1 MQADI
6 HRGLLECRLTVANRT
21 GRAVPA
27 PGVLSH
33 PIGQRRRRIAHPG
46 VSLVVAVAALC
57 ARHPGTTGLAA
68 APRAQD
74 ASPLERGAAIEGDLS
89 TGQSHTYRLS
99 LATGDFIRITIEQK
113 GLDVAVTLLRPDGR
127 DLVVVDASNNDF
139 RPETIVAIA
148 DISGTY
154 TIDVRPSPLAGPHG
168 HYAIRVDE
176 QRASAPP
183 DDIRIEAER
192 AFARGRQW
200 TMAQPAAYREA
211 LGEFSRALDRYRR
224 VGDRQGELKAD
235 LEVGITQSVL
245 FVPEAL
251 VSARRVEQIA
261 RELHDQPARASALRL
276 LGFEDAR
283 AGDLAA
289 GLRAFEEATAMS
301 RALGDQRAEVASLN
315 GEGMIYGR
323 TGEGE
328 KAVVRFEQALLR
340 TRATNREAE
349 SGLLNNLGITYK
361 NLGWYDKSVDVYE
374 QSLALARAK
383 DDRAMQATI
392 LNNMGNVQRLLG
404 NHRPALALHTE
415 ALALS
420 RQTAG
425 TENEARSL
433 NTIGLTHYS
442 LGDFST
448 ALEYHRDSLAIRR
461 QLADLPGQA
470 ASLDG
475 AGRALQRLGESEQA
489 LAALREAL
497 TIRRNIRDQ
506 YGETGTL
513 RHLAA
518 VERDRGDLAEALRH
532 VEAAVDLDETLR
544 GRITSPELRAT
555 YVAAE
560 QNKYELFIDVLQQLH
575 AVNPTGGYAAIALHV
590 SERARA
596 RVLLESLL
604 DARVDLRQGI
614 DPALLER
621 ERSLQKQLGDLS
633 AQLSRSLARTS
644 GGEQSSGTAQKI
656 ERLTADYQQLQ
667 AQIRQQSPRYAA
679 VTQPQ
684 PLDASAIQQSVVDDD
699 TVLLEFALGEER
711 SWLWAV
717 TPRTLTTVELPP
729 RREIDAA
736 ARSLYE
742 LFTARQRRGSAYARQ
757 VPEADTRLG
766 EQAAAMSAMLL
777 GGIARQLND
786 EWRSKRLAIVAAG
799 ALEYL
804 PFAALPS
811 PVHDRAGPAVHAVS
825 VRRGPS
831 SLPLVFRH
839 EIVMIPSASV
849 LAVLRRETAG
859 RRPAPR
865 TLAILADPVFEA
877 TDPRVTSPR
886 PRPASAVKDDTASS
900 VGDLMD
906 SLYAADGFSR
916 LPFSREEGNTIAAL
930 VGAPAAFRAM
940 DFKASRATVLS
951 GALGGHR
958 IVHFATHGIV
968 DSERPSLSSLILSLV
983 DEHGGRQNGYLR
995 LHDIYNLRLD
1005 ADLVVLSGCQTAL
1018 GKEIK
1023 GEGLVGLTRAFIYA
1037 GAPRVVASL
1046 WEVSDFATAEL
1057 MKAFY
1062 RGMLQQH
1069 LPPAAAL
1076 RAAQLQLSQDPR
1088 WASPYFWA
1096 GFVLQGQWQ

>member
-1 MQADI
+1 M
-6 HRGLLECRLTVANRT
+6 
-21 GRAVPA
+21 
-27 PGVLSH
+27 LSH
-33 PIGQRRRRIAHPG
+33 PIGQRRRRRAHPG
-46 VSLVVAVAALC
+46 VSLVVAVAALW
-57 ARHPGTTGLAA
+57 ARHPAGTTGLAVA
-68 APRAQD
+68 LRGQD
-74 ASPLERGAAIEGDLS
+74 TIPLERGVAIEGDLS
-89 TGQSHTYRLS
+89 TGESHTYRLS
-99 LATGDFIRITIEQK
+99 LTTGDFIRVTVEQQ
-113 GLDVAVTLLRPDGR
+113 GIDVAASLVRPDGR
-127 DLVVVDASNNDF
+127 DLVAVDASSNDF

-154 TIDVRPSPLAGPHG
+154 TIHVRPAPAAGPHG
-168 HYAIRVDE
+168 RYAIRVDE
-176 QRASAPP
+176 LRAAAPP
-183 DDIRIEAER
+183 DDIRIDAER
-192 AFARGRQW
+192 AFERGRTW
-200 TMAQPAAYREA
+200 MKARPPGYREA
-211 LGEFSRALDRYRR
+211 LGEFSKALDGYRQ
-224 VGDRQGELKAD
+224 VGDRHGELKAD
-235 LEVGITQSVL
+235 LDVGVTQSDL
-245 FVPEAL
+245 FLPEAL
-251 VSARRVEQIA
+251 VSARRVERVA
-261 RELHDQPARASALRL
+261 RELHDEPARAVALRL
-276 LGFEDAR
+276 LGFESAR

-289 GLRAFEEATAMS
+289 ALRAFEEATAMS
-301 RALGDQRAEVASLN
+301 RALGDQRAEAASLN

-323 TGEGE
+323 TGDGE
-328 KAVVRFEQALLR
+328 RAVARFEQGLLR
-340 TRATNREAE
+340 TRATNREVE
-349 SGLLNNLGITYK
+349 TFLLNNLGIAYK
-361 NLGWYDKSVDVYE
+361 SLGSYDKSLDVYE

-383 DDRAMQATI
+383 DDRAAQAII

-404 NHRPALALHTE
+404 NHQRALALHTA
-415 ALALS
+415 ALAFS
-420 RQTAG
+420 RQTG
-425 TENEARSL
+425 VKENEARSL
-433 NTIGLTHYS
+433 NTIGLTYYS
-442 LGDFST
+442 LGDDAK

-461 QLADLPGQA
+461 ALADLPGQA

-475 AGRALQRLGESEQA
+475 AGRALQRLGESEPA
-489 LAALREAL
+489 LASLREAL

-506 YGETGTL
+506 YGESDTL
-513 RHLAA
+513 RNLAA
-518 VERDRGDLAEALRH
+518 VERDRGDLAGALRD

-544 GRITSPELRAT
+544 ARITSPELRAT

-560 QNKYELFIDVLQQLH
+560 QSKYELFIDILQQLH
-575 AVNPTGGYAAIALHV
+575 AVTPTGGYAAIALRV

-596 RVLLESLL
+596 RVLLESML

-633 AQLSRSLARTS
+633 ALLSRSLARA
-644 GGEQSSGTAQKI
+644 GGEAQSSGTAQTI

-684 PLDASAIQQSVVDDD
+684 PLDATAIQQSVVDDD

-717 TPRTLTTVELPP
+717 TPRTLTSVELPS

-742 LFTARQRRGSAYARQ
+742 LFTARQRRSSVFAKP

-766 EQAAAMSAMLL
+766 EEAAAMSAMLL

-786 EWRSKRLAIVAAG
+786 EWQTKRLAIVAAG

-811 PVHDRAGPAVHAVS
+811 PVHDRAAPGVHAVS
-825 VRRGPS
+825 VRRRPS
-831 SLPLVFRH
+831 SLPLVSRH

-849 LAVLRRETAG
+849 LAALRRETAG

-865 TLAILADPVFEA
+865 TLAILADPVFEVA
-877 TDPRVTSPR
+877 DARVTALR
-886 PRPASAVKDDTASS
+886 PRPISAVKDDIASGGG
-900 VGDLMD
+900 VLMD
-906 SLYAADGFSR
+906 SLYAPDRFSR

-930 VGAPAAFRAM
+930 VGAPAAFKAM

-951 GALGGHR
+951 GALSGHR
-958 IVHFATHGIV
+958 IVHFATHGV
-968 DSERPSLSSLILSLV
+968 LDSERPSLSSLILSLV

-1046 WEVSDFATAEL
+1046 WEVSDLATAEL

-1076 RAAQLQLSQDPR
+1076 RAAQLHLSQDSR
-1088 WASPYFWA
+1088 WAAPYFWA